1 MAFVFGE
8 LVGFVPPAVTGAV
21 LAGLGVNDAVLTAG
35 LVAAGSLEGA
45 ALGYAQ
51 GRVLVRWLP
60 TLVRRDWTLATAVAA
75 ALAWLAGMGGSA
87 AVQQWGPAALAVVAP
102 AMLGGLLAMGLLQWV
117 VLRRHLPGSG
127 RWIPV
132 TSAAWLVGVMIP
144 VAALSVIPNGWPP
157 TVHVL
162 VGVVAAVAM
171 GATVGL
177 LTGTTLRRLL
187 AGR

>member
-1 MAFVFGE
+1 M
-8 LVGFVPPAVTGAV
+8 
-21 LAGLGVNDAVLTAG
+21 
-35 LVAAGSLEGA
+35 
-45 ALGYAQ
+45 
-51 GRVLVRWLP
+51 
-60 TLVRRDWTLATAVAA
+60 
-75 ALAWLAGMGGSA
+75 
-87 AVQQWGPAALAVVAP
+87 
-102 AMLGGLLAMGLLQWV
+102 

-144 VAALSVIPNGWPP
+144 VAALSVIPNGWPS